1 MSFSLAHYVAE
12 LRDIQVVRRLN
23 LELKRDVWLDMSPMT
38 NDPAWGTDEDD
49 EVRKWMKGESKKRA
63 LNEVLRRL

>member
-23 LELKRDVWLDMSPMT
+23 LELKRDVWLDMSPMA